1 MSPEPTQWVG
11 GNEEELP
18 SRGKSKLQNL
28 GREALEKVEL
38 CAQWN
43 LLIFSAGHRVW
54 SSDLRLCS
62 NGICCPL
69 WAH

>member
-38 CAQWN
+38 SKVCTVGVTYFQ
-43 LLIFSAGHRVW
+43 RW
-54 SSDLRLCS
+54 SQSLV
-62 NGICCPL
+62 I
-69 WAH
+69 

>member
-1 MSPEPTQWVG
+1 MSPEPTLWVG

-38 CAQWN
+38 SKVCTVGVTYFQRRSQS
-43 LLIFSAGHRVW
+43 LVI
-54 SSDLRLCS
+54 
-62 NGICCPL
+62 
-69 WAH
+69 